1 MIVILQLT
9 LCFREK
15 KIIMMNHPNSLWP
28 FFFWFDKFVWWGKKT
43 HSSIQAQLFLLL
55 ISSHLLYKWPCF
67 FLSANNNSA
76 CCRALRGRSPSG
88 FQFFADIKAASI
100 LWRQRKVILE
110 TWHLDISR
118 FSWFDRCSFYTFMFV
133 NVSAW
138 DGSRPPPSLD
148 EIEVDGR
155 FVLPTMKNSAMT
167 W

>member
-1 MIVILQLT
+1 MT
-9 LCFREK
+9 LF
-15 KIIMMNHPNSLWP
+15 
-28 FFFWFDKFVWWGKKT
+28 
-43 HSSIQAQLFLLL
+43 
-55 ISSHLLYKWPCF
+55 F

-76 CCRALRGRSPSG
+76 CCRALRGRSPSR
-88 FQFFADIKAASI
+88 FQFFADMKAASI

-110 TWHLDISR
+110 TWQLDISR

-167 W
+167 WQKNLIKTTKKDPVKRKLLTGTSADIAPACHVSSHVSMSTCLSVSVADAESNC

>member
-15 KIIMMNHPNSLWP
+15 NNYDESSKQLVTVFLLIWYICLM
-28 FFFWFDKFVWWGKKT
+28 GKKT

-76 CCRALRGRSPSG
+76 CCRALRGRSPSR
-88 FQFFADIKAASI
+88 FQFFADMKAASI